1 MRNNTLI
8 NLGLAILRIVPSA
21 FMLTHGY
28 PKLMNLINGNT
39 EFANPF
45 GIGQA
50 PSLFLAVVAEF
61 VCPLL
66 MIIGFKTRWAAIP
79 TAITMFV
86 AGFIIHG
93 ADSFGGNKEKALLYL
108 VVFVVI
114 MLLGPGK
121 YSVDRK

>member
-1 MRNNTLI
+1 MKNNTSTHA
-8 NLGLAILRIVPSA
+8 GLALLRIVPSV

-28 PKLMNLINGNT
+28 PKLMTLISGNT

-61 VCPLL
+61 ICPVLI
-66 MIIGFKTRWAAIP
+66 IIGFKTRWAAIP

-86 AGFIIHG
+86 AAFMIHS
-93 ADSFGGNKEKALLYL
+93 ADPFNVKEKALLYL
-108 VVFVVI
+108 VTFIAI

-121 YSVDRK
+121 YSVDKK

>member
-1 MRNNTLI
+1 MKNNTLI
-8 NLGLAILRIVPSA
+8 HLGLALLRIVPSA

-66 MIIGFKTRWAAIP
+66 IIIGFKTRWAAIP
-79 TAITMFV
+79 TAFTMFV
-86 AGFIIHG
+86 AGFIILG
-93 ADSFGGNKEKALLYL
+93 GDSFARKETALLYL
-108 VVFVVI
+108 TVFVVI
-114 MLLGPGK
+114 ILLGPGK
-121 YSVDRK
+121 YSVDKK